1 MTESQTSQ
9 FLKKRNRASLLVLA
23 AVTSWFLSYLSFI
36 SNHPGIVIGT
46 GSSGVEESF
55 WEKVTRD
62 PFAFTFATFGALCM
76 AGTGFVLYRTY
87 KSSPLNNVG
96 V

>member
-1 MTESQTSQ
+1 
-9 FLKKRNRASLLVLA
+9 
-23 AVTSWFLSYLSFI
+23 
-36 SNHPGIVIGT
+36 VIGT